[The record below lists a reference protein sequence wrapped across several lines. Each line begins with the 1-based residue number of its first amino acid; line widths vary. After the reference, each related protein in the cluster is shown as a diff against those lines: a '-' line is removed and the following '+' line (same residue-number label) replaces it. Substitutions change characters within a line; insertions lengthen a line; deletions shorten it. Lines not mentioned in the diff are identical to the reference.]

1 MAAQAQQNLVVWTR
15 VDPSN
20 NTKAQYF
27 LRIGGNKLQPSVINS
42 SPQQKRTFN
51 INDPEPLDI
60 IIKGPYTP
68 GTFNTPLLPK
78 VLNVILTQRV

>member
-1 MAAQAQQNLVVWTR
+1 

-27 LRIGGNKLQPSVINS
+27 LRVGGNKLKPSVING
-42 SPQQKRTFN
+42 SPQQKHTFN
-51 INDPEPLDI
+51 INNPEPSDI

-68 GTFNTPLLPK
+68 GTFNAPLLPEII
-78 VLNVILTQRV
+78 NTILTQRV